1 MQDVLL
7 CLLTQ
12 KGGNESWFNVIMW
25 HQIWTTILVFFQK
38 SEKFLRNS
46 VNNFPRQWKYIL
58 RFFFLIF
65 FFIYHIYV
73 WFNKWHDNCS
83 FNVNVSGHGEWFG
96 LCFKDVKH
104 FPKASSSWDRQDERN
119 SLGHGAV
126 LHPCWTRLHVAN
138 VCTKATNT
146 KAVSFGV
153 KRLCCLPLCVG
164 SLWAQKECHLRV
176 GLVLL

>member
-1 MQDVLL
+1 MTSDLDYNFGFFPEEWKVLKEQCEQL
-7 CLLTQ
+7 SQAMKVHT
-12 KGGNESWFNVIMW
+12 KI
-25 HQIWTTILVFFQK
+25 VF
-38 SEKFLRNS
+38 LN
-46 VNNFPRQWKYIL
+46 
-58 RFFFLIF
+58 F

-83 FNVNVSGHGEWFG
+83 FSVNVSGHGEWFG